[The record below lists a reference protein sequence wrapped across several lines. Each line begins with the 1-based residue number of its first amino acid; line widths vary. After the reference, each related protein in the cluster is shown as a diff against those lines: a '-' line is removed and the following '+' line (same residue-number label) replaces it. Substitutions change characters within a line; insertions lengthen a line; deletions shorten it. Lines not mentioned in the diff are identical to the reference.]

1 MGYAT
6 MSEDSLT
13 HWAQMPKYLMH
24 YGVKGMK
31 WKNHVYVDAY
41 YNAGLGRS
49 VSNKVSGKAKT
60 NTVASRTGV
69 IGVQGKGKS
78 GNKIKTG
85 NAQAEDDSALKR
97 KERGPKEWESHDW
110 VQNAKNK
117 TNSSASKLS
126 TQSMQSR
133 QIKNYADSG
142 MQTIKEMVSHAPLQ
156 TKKKK

>member
-1 MGYAT
+1 
-6 MSEDSLT
+6 
-13 HWAQMPKYLMH
+13 MH

-49 VSNKVSGKAKT
+49 VTNKVSGRAKT
-60 NTVASRTGV
+60 NTAASRTGV

-85 NAQAEDDSALKR
+85 NAQTEDDSLTK
-97 KERGPKEWESHDW
+97 KKDRGAKEWESHDW
-110 VQNAKNK
+110 VKNAREKAD
-117 TNSSASKLS
+117 SGASKLS
-126 TQSMQSR
+126 TKSMQSR
-133 QIKNYADSG
+133 EIKNYADNG
-142 MQTIKEMVSHAPLQ
+142 RNIIQEMVSHAPSQ